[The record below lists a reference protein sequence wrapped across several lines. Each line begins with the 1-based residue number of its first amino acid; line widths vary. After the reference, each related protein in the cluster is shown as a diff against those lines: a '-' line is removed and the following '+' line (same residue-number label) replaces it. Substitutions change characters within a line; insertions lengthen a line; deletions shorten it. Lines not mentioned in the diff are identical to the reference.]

1 MNRLRVFVSSAVLLI
16 LSGLLM
22 TFASA
27 QEFKVGA
34 WELDITP
41 TEAVPMWGYGDRH
54 ASLSE
59 GTLDPCHAV
68 RA

>member
-1 MNRLRVFVSSAVLLI
+1 MNKRCLWISLLVLVVSGFLYAKRGES
-16 LSGLLM
+16 
-22 TFASA
+22 

-34 WELDITP
+34 CEVDITP

-59 GTLDPCHAV
+59 GTLDPLKA
-68 RA
+68 